1 VTRLLRAELLK
12 HRSTAT
18 TLALAGVML
27 ALVTFA
33 VVLHGFGFEADGL
46 ATRADQLS
54 VLFAWGD
61 VLGALF
67 AALLGAM
74 TITGEIRH
82 GTMRPT
88 FLVTPDRGRVVVA
101 KVLASMLLAL
111 AFGSIAGLIAL
122 GFGSW
127 VLSARDIGNEL
138 GGSDVALLVLGGAGA
153 VALWAAIG
161 VGLGAVVRQ
170 PVLVLVGISGWLLFV
185 ENLLVAYVPDAGR
198 LMPGAAAAAV
208 AGLNPDTLLAPA
220 AGAILLVAYATAAT
234 GAGWIATTRRDVA

>member
-12 HRSTAT
+12 HRSTAA
-18 TLALAGVML
+18 TLALAGAML
-27 ALVTFA
+27 ALITFA

-46 ATRADQLS
+46 ASRADQLS

-61 VLGALF
+61 VLGVLF

-74 TITGEIRH
+74 AMTGEIRH
-82 GTMRPT
+82 GTIRPT

-101 KVLASMLLAL
+101 KVQAAMLLAL
-111 AFGSIAGLIAL
+111 AFGSIAALIAL

-138 GGSDVALLVLGGAGA
+138 GGGDVALLVVGGACA

-170 PVLVLVGISGWLLFV
+170 PVPVLVGISAWLLFV

-220 AGAILLVAYATAAT
+220 AGALLLVAYATAAA